1 MMKKLFP
8 IILTS
13 ALIGTGCT
21 QAHTAFSVGSIKD
34 GIYINKTFNL
44 KFEGTSHNFTYSTA
58 DQSNHDLSTKEAVA
72 LLKEGKTYTDMTCAD
87 AKTYNTINVTL
98 QNATIIYPDA
108 NKNIDKIMDAAC
120 EKAKETFQQSTGKE
134 VDVDK
139 TIVKINGDKV
149 PAFTLS
155 ATAGE
160 QTFYSTYAFLVSGDY
175 VATISTANLGENHA
189 QEIYDLFTPA
199 NEKGKNNEKK

>member
-1 MMKKLFP
+1 MKKLFP

-34 GIYINKTFNL
+34 GVYINKTFNL
-44 KFEGTSHNFTYSTA
+44 KFEGTSHNFTYSTT

-87 AKTYNTINVTL
+87 AKAYNTINVTL
-98 QNATIIYPDA
+98 QNATIVYPDA
-108 NKNIDKIMDAAC
+108 NKNIDKIVDAAC
-120 EKAKETFQQSTGKE
+120 EKAKETFQQSAGKE
-134 VDVDK
+134 IDV
-139 TIVKINGDKV
+139 DKV